1 MCQLL
6 RFVLASLKYNFFFS
20 LQKTQSTA
28 KERAIVPK
36 VGWVKLVINLV
47 FMVQQPLILSVN
59 VNLVTMAHIVIHF
72 VPTKAVPASMVNAIV
87 DLRDGEENFVKR
99 GDVQG

>member
-6 RFVLASLKYNFFFS
+6 RFVLVSLKYNFFFC

-28 KERAIVPK
+28 KEHAIVPK
-36 VGWVKLVINLV
+36 VGLVKLVINLV

-72 VPTKAVPASMVNAIV
+72 VPTKAVSASMVNAIV